1 MSRARVRIQARKVAQ
16 TRKNQGDPLDSI
28 TLSQFADRACTKKP
42 EECRAYIR
50 IRIGRTSA
58 RARVAASGI
67 DVTNDP
73 AGLASELEQRLPQL
87 AGDKESP
94 TAYLEAIVRGEQH
107 PYESCIVKLS
117 GYAVDLDGEEVDER
131 SSTLES
137 ATAWLL
143 ARQGDALVRIA
154 QQAAQRAE
162 AAELRAADLVHQLAA
177 LQTEVELARVEDSG
191 GDSMMR
197 ALEAASPILT
207 AAAARMIGGPV
218 APASPNGANGP
229 ESTSEEEATPIG
241 FEEVEAELVQLFSEL
256 APEQRSQLLER
267 LGE

>member
-1 MSRARVRIQARKVAQ
+1 
-16 TRKNQGDPLDSI
+16 LDSI

-42 EECRAYIR
+42 DDSRAYIR
-50 IRIGRTSA
+50 IRIGRTSS

-67 DVTNDP
+67 DVTDDP

-107 PYESCIVKLS
+107 PYESCIVKLT
-117 GYAVDLDGEEVDER
+117 GYAVELEPEEVDER
-131 SSTLES
+131 SGSLES

-177 LQTEVELARVEDSG
+177 LQTEVELARVEGSG

-197 ALEAASPILT
+197 ALEAASPLLT

-218 APASPNGANGP
+218 PVAVDASDAPP
-229 ESTSEEEATPIG
+229 EATEAEEGIG
-241 FEEVEAELVQLFSEL
+241 FEEVEQELVALFEEL
-256 APEQRSQLLER
+256 EPEQRSQLLEK
-267 LGE
+267 LGG

>member
-1 MSRARVRIQARKVAQ
+1 
-16 TRKNQGDPLDSI
+16 LDSI
-28 TLSQFADRACTKKP
+28 TLSQFADRACSKKP
-42 EECRAYIR
+42 DDLRAYIR
-50 IRIGRTSA
+50 IRIGRTSS

-67 DVTNDP
+67 DVTDDP

-107 PYESCIVKLS
+107 PYESCIVKLT
-117 GYAVDLDGEEVDER
+117 GYAVELEPEEVDER
-131 SSTLES
+131 SGSLES

-177 LQTEVELARVEDSG
+177 LQTEVELARVEGSG
-191 GDSMMR
+191 GDSMIR
-197 ALEAASPILT
+197 ALEAASPLLT

-218 APASPNGANGP
+218 PVTVDASEAVP
-229 ESTSEEEATPIG
+229 EASEAEQGIG
-241 FEEVEAELVQLFSEL
+241 FEEVEQELVALFEEL
-256 APEQRSQLLER
+256 EPEQRSQLLEK
-267 LGE
+267 LGG